1 LQFTTAS
8 EIVWHAKWILD
19 VASQPTDLDV
29 TVRAGQI
36 AGFITR
42 NRVYL
47 QTAAGAVALALGF
60 WGWMIEKPPHDF
72 RGMLDNVFRTVQ
84 LITLQFPADL
94 NSSPNYQLQ
103 IARLAV
109 PVVAVLATFQV
120 LIASITRPA
129 RLALLPYTS
138 GHIVV
143 CGSAQITQSA
153 LKTLASRRQQVV
165 VVGSDAGDRDVLE
178 GFGLTILEGDPL
190 QEATLRSVDLSRAA
204 AFLVLGDD
212 DVANLNIA
220 MQALPALDER
230 PQAFPPLILAV
241 RIDNEQLAV
250 ELDYAL
256 DNLSRRHG
264 VRYRRL
270 SPARECVRME
280 LSRFAPALLRSTR
293 PQGLTFS
300 WADWAKTG
308 GNRHADR
315 HGDAGPS

>member
-204 AFLVLGDD
+204 
-212 DVANLNIA
+212 
-220 MQALPALDER
+220 R
-230 PQAFPPLILAV
+230 FP
-241 RIDNEQLAV
+241 
-250 ELDYAL
+250 
-256 DNLSRRHG
+256 G
-264 VRYRRL
+264 
-270 SPARECVRME
+270 
-280 LSRFAPALLRSTR
+280 
-293 PQGLTFS
+293 
-300 WADWAKTG
+300 
-308 GNRHADR
+308 
-315 HGDAGPS
+315 AG